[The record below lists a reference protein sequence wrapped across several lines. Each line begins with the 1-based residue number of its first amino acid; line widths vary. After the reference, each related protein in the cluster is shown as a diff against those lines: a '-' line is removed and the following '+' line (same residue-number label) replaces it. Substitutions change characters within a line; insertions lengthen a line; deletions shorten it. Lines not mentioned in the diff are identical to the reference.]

1 MASVPAPARLPFG
14 SLPIVRSPLA
24 RFIARRLLSLVAVL
38 FAITV
43 LTFLIFQA
51 IPGGDPAVRMAG
63 RLATPQQVQDVRVQ
77 WGFDKPIY
85 VQYARTMEKI
95 LAGSVISYSQQ
106 INVEQEIVR
115 DLPPTISLALGAGVL
130 WLVFGVLF
138 GLLSAVRAGGWLDRL
153 LSAVALTGISMPVFF
168 LGAIMLYW
176 LGYKWGVL
184 PLGGYVPLT
193 QDPWG
198 WFTHMLMPWVALS
211 VVSIGVYSRVLRA
224 NLLDVMSEDYVRT
237 ARAKGLSER
246 RVLIRHVLRNSL
258 APIATLWGLDFAWVI
273 GGGAI
278 LVESVFDLGGVGQ
291 YAAQSIGRLDVP
303 AVMVVTMLVA
313 FAVVVIGAIVDMLY
327 ALLDPRVRLS

>member
-1 MASVPAPARLPFG
+1 MASVPAPARLPLG
-14 SLPIVRSPLA
+14 ALPIVRSPLA
-24 RFIARRLLSLVAVL
+24 RFIGRRLASLVAVL

-115 DLPPTISLALGAGVL
+115 DLPPTISLALGAGVQ

-138 GLLSAVRAGGWLDRL
+138 GLASAVRAGGWLDRL

-168 LGAIMLYW
+168 LGAIMLY
-176 LGYKWGVL
+176 
-184 PLGGYVPLT
+184 
-193 QDPWG
+193 
-198 WFTHMLMPWVALS
+198 
-211 VVSIGVYSRVLRA
+211 
-224 NLLDVMSEDYVRT
+224 
-237 ARAKGLSER
+237 
-246 RVLIRHVLRNSL
+246 
-258 APIATLWGLDFAWVI
+258 
-273 GGGAI
+273 
-278 LVESVFDLGGVGQ
+278 
-291 YAAQSIGRLDVP
+291 
-303 AVMVVTMLVA
+303 
-313 FAVVVIGAIVDMLY
+313 
-327 ALLDPRVRLS
+327 